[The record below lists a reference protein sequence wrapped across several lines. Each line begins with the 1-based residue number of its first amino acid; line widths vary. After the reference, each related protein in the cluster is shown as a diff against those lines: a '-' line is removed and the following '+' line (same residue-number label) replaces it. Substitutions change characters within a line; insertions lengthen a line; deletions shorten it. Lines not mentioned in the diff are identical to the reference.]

1 MVKAATE
8 PKASDV
14 SEPDETQRGV
24 ATGIAAELEA
34 EGFYGAEPVGRG
46 GFGVVYR
53 CRQPSLDRV
62 VAIKVLNA
70 DSDDVDLENFERE
83 QRAMGRVSGH
93 PNIVPVL
100 HSGLTFTGRPFIV
113 MPYLGRNTLSAWI
126 RQHGPL
132 AVGEALTVGVRL
144 AGALETAHRA
154 GVLHRDVKPPNVLL
168 SAYGEPQLCDFGIAR
183 IAGGREATMSVFVGS
198 PSYTAPELFQG
209 TTPTAAFDIYGLAA
223 TVFTLIKGEPP
234 FPFQKGENPIAFA
247 KRVLAGP
254 VPDLRAMGIADPVCA
269 ALEQGLNVDP
279 ARRPGTAAEF
289 GELLR
294 TAGARIGLNIADVPL
309 ELPEVEY
316 EGMES
321 SPDTGGRSTG
331 GIGLRTDGSGRSTYP
346 PSSPARFRPPT
357 FSRPPVPRQRILDRL
372 GAGRR
377 PKLVLIHGPAG
388 YGKTVLATQWGETL
402 VRDGLP
408 AAWLTVDADDNNAL
422 WFVAHLI
429 EAVRVALPELADL
442 LQQEFDER
450 PDSALRQVPNMLIDW
465 LHSHKQTLAL
475 LIDEWHRIT
484 SSDSLDTLAYLLEKG
499 CHHLHLIVASRTG
512 TGLPLGTLGVQGEL
526 VEIDASLLRFDVG
539 EARTLLVDRCGLD
552 LSGAAVADLEESTD
566 GWPAALQ
573 LASLSLRDG
582 GDAAAIAG
590 RLSGSDKAIGDYL
603 TSNVLDS
610 LEPDLVEF
618 LTATCITK
626 QICSGL
632 AAALTGNPRSREVLE
647 DIEQRDL
654 FLRRTDPDGTWFRYS
669 NLFADYLRHRLKRDD
684 EDRITELHR
693 TAARWFMKHR
703 MYNEAVDHWMLAGDD
718 EDAVDAVEQ
727 VSSDLLEQCE
737 LMVLTGLAAKLP
749 PHLADE
755 RPRLQANLA
764 WANVLLRRAVAVAD
778 ALQLA
783 EDNLD
788 LLDDDESD
796 DVRCELDLLRVVMA
810 GHGDHIDEF
819 TETAAQACVAR
830 TDTLAPFVLC
840 RAAYTASY
848 VALRK
853 FDFDGAL
860 RWHRW
865 GNKYRRAVAGPMT
878 VGYGYLIAAVAANEQ
893 LDVAGAEAH
902 LRHAIRI
909 ALLPSG
915 RPTYIAKLAGALL
928 GELLYE
934 RGELAEAEVLLDE
947 AAALGDEGGIVDV
960 MLATY
965 RAGAYVKN
973 ARGDTAAAEQ
983 RLSNGI
989 TRARNLALPRLEAGL
1004 KLAQVRLAALSG
1016 TELDKS
1022 LTRRIM
1028 AHGLQDLDEIGDL
1041 TAEFREDAQIR
1052 VLLLD
1057 GRPEALASACE
1068 RAKARLDHVDKLQ
1081 RPRAHLQTRIQYAR
1095 CLAAAGMDEKAQ
1107 WVLAPALKTCAAL
1120 GLSRLLTD
1128 EGPAILRVAHDV
1140 AVGWEAIDAGTA
1152 ADISDFVHKLEATSL
1167 HHTG

>member
-1 MVKAATE
+1 M
-8 PKASDV
+8 
-14 SEPDETQRGV
+14 
-24 ATGIAAELEA
+24 
-34 EGFYGAEPVGRG
+34 G
-46 GFGVVYR
+46 GY
-53 CRQPSLDRV
+53 
-62 VAIKVLNA
+62 A
-70 DSDDVDLENFERE
+70 DLEVA
-83 QRAMGRVSGH
+83 RAVDH
-93 PNIVPVL
+93 
-100 HSGLTFTGRPFIV
+100 
-113 MPYLGRNTLSAWI
+113 
-126 RQHGPL
+126 
-132 AVGEALTVGVRL
+132 
-144 AGALETAHRA
+144 AHRA

-198 PSYTAPELFQG
+198 PSYTAPELFEG
-209 TTPTAAFDIYGLAA
+209 FTPNAAFDIYGLAA
-223 TVFTLIKGEPP
+223 TIFTLIKGEPP

-254 VPDLRAMGIADPVCA
+254 VPDLRAMGVAEPVCT

-279 ARRPGTAAEF
+279 TRRPGTAADF

-294 TAGARIGLNIADVPL
+294 AAGARIGLNIADVPL

-316 EGMES
+316 DGVES

-372 GAGRR
+372 SSGRR

-388 YGKTVLATQWGETL
+388 YGKTVLAAQWGEAL
-402 VRDGLP
+402 LREGLQ
-408 AAWLTVDADDNNAL
+408 ASWLTVDADDNNAV

-429 EAVRVALPELADL
+429 EAVRVALPELADV

-465 LHSHKQTLAL
+465 LHSNKQTLAL

-484 SSDSLDTLAYLLEKG
+484 SADSLDTLAYLLEKG

-552 LSGAAVADLEESTD
+552 LSGAAVSSLEESTD

-582 GDAAAIAG
+582 GDAAVIAG

-618 LTATCITK
+618 LTATCVTK

-632 AAALTGNPRSREVLE
+632 AAALTGNPRSREMLE

-684 EDRITELHR
+684 EDRVIELHR
-693 TAARWFMKHR
+693 TAATWFMKHR

-737 LMVLTGLAAKLP
+737 LMMLTGLAAKLR

-755 RPRLQANLA
+755 RPRLQANVA

-796 DVRCELDLLRVVMA
+796 DVRCELDLLRVIMA
-810 GHGDHIDEF
+810 GHADHIDEF
-819 TETAAQACVAR
+819 TERAAQACVAR
-830 TDTLAPFVLC
+830 TETLAPFVLC
-840 RAAYTASY
+840 RAAYTVSY
-848 VALRK
+848 IAFRK

-865 GNKYRRAVAGPMT
+865 GNKYRRAVAGAMT

-934 RGELAEAEVLLDE
+934 RGELDEAEVVLDE
-947 AAALGDEGGIVDV
+947 AATLGDEGGIVDV

-973 ARGDTAAAEQ
+973 ARGDVAAAEQ
-983 RLSNGI
+983 RLAQGI
-989 TRARNLALPRLEAGL
+989 ARARNLALPRLEAGL
-1004 KLAQVRLAALSG
+1004 KLVQVRIAALSG
-1016 TELDKS
+1016 QEIDKA
-1022 LTRRIM
+1022 LARRIM

-1057 GRPEALASACE
+1057 GQPDALASACE
-1068 RAKARLDHVDKLQ
+1068 RARVRLDHIDKLQ
-1081 RPRAHLQTRIQYAR
+1081 RPRAHLLARLQYAR
-1095 CLAAAGMDEKAQ
+1095 CLAAAGNDEKAQ

-1120 GLSRLLTD
+1120 GLSRLLID
-1128 EGPAILRVAHDV
+1128 EGPAILRVAHEV
-1140 AVGWEAIDAGTA
+1140 AAGWETIDAATA
-1152 ADISDFVHKLEATSL
+1152 ADISDFVHKIEAATL
-1167 HHTG
+1167 HRAS

>member
-1 MVKAATE
+1 
-8 PKASDV
+8 V
-14 SEPDETQRGV
+14 SEPDETQRGA
-24 ATGIAAELEA
+24 ATGIVAELEA

-100 HSGLTFTGRPFIV
+100 HSGLTVTGRPFIV

-183 IAGGREATMSVFVGS
+183 IAGGREATMNVFVGS
-198 PSYTAPELFQG
+198 PSYTAPELFEG
-209 TTPTAAFDIYGLAA
+209 ASPTAAVDIYALAA

-234 FPFQKGENPIAFA
+234 FQFQKGENPIAFA
-247 KRVLAGP
+247 RRVLAGP
-254 VPDLRAMGIADPVCA
+254 VPDLRASGVADPVCA
-269 ALEQGLNVDP
+269 ALEQALNVD
-279 ARRPGTAAEF
+279 AAQRPGTAAEF
-289 GELLR
+289 GELMR
-294 TAGARIGLNIADVPL
+294 AAGTRVGLNIADVPL

-316 EGMES
+316 DGVES
-321 SPDTGGRSTG
+321 APDTGGRSTG

-357 FSRPPVPRQRILDRL
+357 FSRPPVPRRRILDRL

-402 VRDGLP
+402 VREGLP

-429 EAVRVALPELADL
+429 EAVRVALPELADV

-450 PDSALRQVPNMLIDW
+450 PDSALRQVPSLLIDW

-484 SSDSLDTLAYLLEKG
+484 AADSLDTLAYLLEKG

-552 LSGAAVADLEESTD
+552 LSGAVVADLEESTD

-582 GDAAAIAG
+582 GDAAALVG
-590 RLSGSDKAIGDYL
+590 RLSGSDKVVGDYL

-610 LEPDLVEF
+610 LEPELVEF
-618 LTATCITK
+618 LSATCITK
-626 QICSGL
+626 QVCSGL
-632 AAALTGNPRSREVLE
+632 AAALTGNPRSRDMLE
-647 DIEQRDL
+647 DIERRDL

-669 NLFADYLRHRLKRDD
+669 SLFADYLRHRLKRDD
-684 EDRITELHR
+684 EDRVTELNR
-693 TAARWFMKHR
+693 TAAQWFMKHR
-703 MYNEAVDHWMLAGDD
+703 MYNEAVDHWTYAGDD
-718 EDAVDAVEQ
+718 EQAVGAVEL

-737 LMVLTGLAAKLP
+737 LMTLTGLAGKLLP
-749 PHLADE
+749 QLAEE
-755 RPRLQANLA
+755 RPRLQTDVA
-764 WANVLLRRAVAVAD
+764 WANVILRRPVGVAD

-783 EDNLD
+783 EDNID
-788 LLDDDESD
+788 LLSDDEID
-796 DVRCELDLLRVVMA
+796 DVRAELDLLRVVMA
-810 GHGDHIDEF
+810 GHADRIDAF

-840 RAAYTASY
+840 RAAYTLSY

-865 GNKYRRAVAGPMT
+865 ARKYRRSIAGPMT
-878 VGYGYLIAAVAANEQ
+878 VGYGYLIAALAANEQ

-934 RGELAEAEVLLDE
+934 RGQLDEAEVLLDE
-947 AAALGDEGGIVDV
+947 ASELGDEGGIVEV
-960 MLATY
+960 MLATH

-973 ARGDTAAAEQ
+973 ARGDSAVAQHRLAE
-983 RLSNGI
+983 GI
-989 TRARNLALPRLEAGL
+989 EQARALGLPRLEAGL
-1004 KLAQVRLAALSG
+1004 KLAHIRVSALSG
-1016 TELDKS
+1016 NEVDQALA
-1022 LTRRIM
+1022 RRVM
-1028 AHGLQDLDEIGDL
+1028 AHGAQELGESGDL

-1052 VLLLD
+1052 LLLLD
-1057 GRPEALASACE
+1057 GRPQALAAACA
-1068 RAKARLDHVDKLQ
+1068 RANARLDHIDKLQ
-1081 RPRAHLQTRIQYAR
+1081 RPRAHLQATIQYAR
-1095 CLAAAGMDEKAQ
+1095 CLAAAGADEKAQ
-1107 WVLAPALKTCAAL
+1107 WALAPALKTCAAL
-1120 GLSRLLTD
+1120 GLSRLLVD
-1128 EGPAILRVAHDV
+1128 EGPAILRVAHDI
-1140 AVGWEAIDAGTA
+1140 AVGWETVDPATA
-1152 ADISDFVHKLEATSL
+1152 PDISDFVHKLEATSL

>member
-1 MVKAATE
+1 MTTATE
-8 PKASDV
+8 PKAPDV

-24 ATGIAAELEA
+24 ATGIVAELEG

-144 AGALETAHRA
+144 SGALETAHRA
-154 GVLHRDVKPPNVLL
+154 GVLHRDIKPPNVLL

-183 IAGGREATMSVFVGS
+183 IAGGREATMNVFVGS
-198 PSYTAPELFQG
+198 PSYTAPELFEG
-209 TTPTAAFDIYGLAA
+209 ATPTAGVDIYGLAA

-234 FPFQKGENPIAFA
+234 FQFQKGENPIAFA
-247 KRVLAGP
+247 RRVLAGP
-254 VPDLRAMGIADPVCA
+254 VPDLRANGVADAVCTV
-269 ALEQGLNVDP
+269 LEQGLNVDP
-279 ARRPGTAAEF
+279 AQRPATAAEF

-294 TAGARIGLNIADVPL
+294 AAGVRIGLNIADVPL

-316 EGMES
+316 AGVES

-357 FSRPPVPRQRILDRL
+357 FSRPSVPRRRILDRL

-388 YGKTVLATQWGETL
+388 YGKTVLATQWVEAL
-402 VRDGLP
+402 VRDGVP
-408 AAWLTVDADDNNAL
+408 AAWLTVDADDDNAF

-429 EAVRVALPELADL
+429 GAVRVVLPELADA

-450 PDSALRQVPNMLIDW
+450 PDSALRQVPNLLIEW

-475 LIDEWHRIT
+475 LIDEWHRVT
-484 SSDSLDTLAYLLEKG
+484 SADSLDTLAYLLENG
-499 CHHLHLIVASRTG
+499 CHHLYLIVAGRAG

-526 VEIDASLLRFDVG
+526 VEIDASQLRFDLG

-552 LSGAAVADLEESTD
+552 LPAAVVADLEESTD

-582 GDAAAIAG
+582 GDAAALVG
-590 RLSGSDKAIGDYL
+590 RLSGSDKVIGDYL

-610 LEPDLVEF
+610 LEPELVEF
-618 LTATCITK
+618 LSATCITK

-632 AAALTGNPRSREVLE
+632 ATALTGRPRSREMLE
-647 DIEQRDL
+647 DIERRDL
-654 FLRRTDPDGTWFRYS
+654 FLRRTDPDGTWFRYA
-669 NLFADYLRHRLKRDD
+669 NLFADHLRHRLKRDD
-684 EDRITELHR
+684 EDRVVALNR
-693 TAARWFMKHR
+693 TAAQWFTKHR
-703 MYNEAVDHWMLAGDD
+703 MYNDAVDHWLAAGDD
-718 EDAVDAVEQ
+718 EQAVDAVEQ
-727 VSSDLLEQCE
+727 VSPDLLEQCE
-737 LMVLTGLAAKLP
+737 LMELIGLAAKLP
-749 PHLADE
+749 PNLAEE

-764 WANVLLRRAVAVAD
+764 WANVILRRPAAVAD

-783 EDNLD
+783 EDNID
-788 LLDDDESD
+788 LLGDDEID

-810 GHGDHIDEF
+810 GHADHIDAF

-840 RAAYTASY
+840 RAAYTLSY

-865 GNKYRRAVAGPMT
+865 GHKYRRSIAGPMT
-878 VGYGYLIAAVAANEQ
+878 VGYGYLIAALAANEQ

-909 ALLPSG
+909 ALSPSG
-915 RPTYIAKLAGALL
+915 HPTHIAKLAGALL

-934 RGELAEAEVLLDE
+934 RGQLDEAQVLLDD
-947 AAALGDEGGIVDV
+947 AYALGVEGGIVDV

-965 RAGAYVKN
+965 RAGAYAMS
-973 ARGDTAAAEQ
+973 ARGDTAGAEL
-983 RLSNGI
+983 RLSEGI
-989 TRARNLALPRLEAGL
+989 GHARALGLPRLEAGL
-1004 KLAQVRLAALSG
+1004 VLTHIRVAALSG
-1016 TELDKS
+1016 KEIDS
-1022 LTRRIM
+1022 ALTRRVM
-1028 AHGLQDLDEIGDL
+1028 AYGVQDLDESRDL

-1052 VLLLD
+1052 LLLRD
-1057 GRPEALASACE
+1057 GQPAALASACE
-1068 RAKARLDHVDKLQ
+1068 RARARLDHTDKLQ
-1081 RPRAHLQTRIQYAR
+1081 RPRARLQARVQYAQ
-1095 CLAAAGMDEKAQ
+1095 CLAAAGQDEKAQ

-1120 GLSRLLTD
+1120 GLSRLLID
-1128 EGPAILRVAHDV
+1128 EGPAVLRVAHDV
-1140 AVGWEAIDAGTA
+1140 AVGWETVDVATA
-1152 ADISDFVHKLEATSL
+1152 AGISDFVHQLEAASL
-1167 HHTG
+1167 HHAG